1 MPIRLGSAGGERIRA
16 SSEGALKA
24 TQPTPPPVPTG
35 RYSPSRPVA
44 DLNGEADS
52 QESRRPQPLIQ
63 TVIMKRNISAP
74 TILSA
79 KAKPFLPGYAP
90 LPTDLSPAKRLDAFL
105 HHTPH
110 SSNMNAEVADENKFR
125 QWVFP
130 QSDTPPRSPSG
141 ADSHHLSQSH
151 SHKRRHSDAEEVEGD
166 DEIPVGDESS
176 VDEEGSVVEGTMAM
190 KWPDWPHGATVL
202 SSTSNTYTTTDTS
215 AEFPMRRTAPRRL
228 SAVNNVVTPLR
239 PSTPVSG
246 DISTPIVLPREMLVE
261 MLTTMKGVGEQVVQ
275 SRNDR
280 QRLLDESTQ
289 RAEAAANQSTVAS
302 DTLEMIK
309 GELRGSGPA
318 NWAEYFAQAKSRED
332 ISEVLE
338 AHTELLK
345 DHTALLQE
353 IHQKIEEE
361 TRTSSIDSLELVD
374 RTLVGESTTN
384 PHDMLTAILSGQ
396 HAMMNKFSEY
406 TEAHDAVYD
415 LRSATDALLEAQAE
429 VRQVKLDQQHGHE
442 LVRLHDEL
450 RDETAKT
457 AQADSEVA
465 ALKSKLDAAEKAAK
479 SKELEDVWRALI
491 RADVAAATA
500 ALAKVT
506 QAEEHAREDLNEMR
520 DQLARQ
526 STTHQFAIEA
536 LREEVSPDDCSPS

>member
-1 MPIRLGSAGGERIRA
+1 M
-16 SSEGALKA
+16 
-24 TQPTPPPVPTG
+24 PTG

-44 DLNGEADS
+44 ELNAENAAQQAQDT
-52 QESRRPQPLIQ
+52 RPPPPAIQ

-79 KAKPFLPGYAP
+79 KAKPFLPSYAP
-90 LPTDLSPAKRLDAFL
+90 GSTDLSPAKRLDAFL

-110 SSNMNAEVADENKFR
+110 SSNVNAEVADENKFR

-130 QSDTPPRSPSG
+130 HPESHSRSPSG
-141 ADSHHLSQSH
+141 ADSRHLSLSH
-151 SHKRRHSDAEEVEGD
+151 SHKRRHSDSEEGEG
-166 DEIPVGDESS
+166 EEGSPVGDESA
-176 VDEEGSVVEGTMAM
+176 VDEESSAVEGSMAM
-190 KWPDWPHGATVL
+190 KWPNWPHGATVL
-202 SSTSNTYTTTDTS
+202 SPGSNTYTTTDTS
-215 AEFPMRRTAPRRL
+215 AEFPMRRTPPRRL
-228 SAVNNVVTPLR
+228 SVVNNIVTPLR
-239 PSTPVSG
+239 PSTPDTG
-246 DISTPIVLPREMLVE
+246 GISTPIVLPREMLVE
-261 MLTTMKGVGEQVVQ
+261 MLTTMKGVGEQVMQ
-275 SRNDR
+275 SRSDH
-280 QRLLDESTQ
+280 QRLLDESTK

-309 GELRGSGPA
+309 GESGERRKLTL
-318 NWAEYFAQAKSRED
+318 AEYFAQAKSREGV
-332 ISEVLE
+332 SEVLE

-361 TRTSSIDSLELVD
+361 TRTSTADSTELAHS
-374 RTLVGESTTN
+374 TLVGETTTN
-384 PHDMLTAILSGQ
+384 PHEMLTAILSGQ
-396 HAMMNKFSEY
+396 HAMMNKFGEY

-450 RDETAKT
+450 RDEAAKT
-457 AQADSEVA
+457 AQAEREVA

-506 QAEEHAREDLNEMR
+506 QAEEHAREELNEMR
-520 DQLARQ
+520 EQLARQ
-526 STTHQFAIEA
+526 SAAHQSAIEA
-536 LREEVSPDDCSPS
+536 LKEEVS